1 MKKRFISLCL
11 TLALAAAPAGAVF
24 SDISSGSLQQTASVL
39 NSLGI
44 MQGTGN
50 SRFEPGRSLTRA
62 EFCKLA
68 VTAMGI
74 DDASPYAS
82 YTIFPDVRAS
92 HWAAR
97 YVNAALRHP
106 EFKDNYIIRGYADGT
121 FGPDK
126 PLTYGEVCTM
136 LLRMLGYK
144 ESDIGPF
151 WPADYIAQANALGL
165 TRGVSLR
172 DAKTPVTRGDAATM
186 LLNTLGTAT
195 YANGTEGEP
204 LISKVSSSTV
214 KNCILLETGETDS
227 SLASDEALF
236 FENGTLGTARKTAG
250 PLDRSL
256 IGVYGTLVIGK
267 KGEIVAVGVVPDT
280 ASRQETYKVTSAA
293 ADRIVTETGT
303 FRPDRTTPTYISGT
317 TQTGN
322 SEKGLTP
329 LSEVW
334 SSILPGDT
342 LNAYFNE
349 YGTLTLLAVLPNTST
364 VSANTFVYGLA
375 TSANIPAEYKIVKNG
390 AIIDRSGLKKYD
402 VVTLDAAKKLAL
414 VYDTR
419 LSGRY
424 KAGTPTVS
432 YPQEVKVY
440 GNSFR
445 ISDSAAAFFK
455 DIKLKDYITLLFDAN
470 GNVAAA
476 YPRSTVSADMQGV
489 VTQIE
494 EKQATVILTNGIILR
509 DIPLNM
515 PDDPDTLQTQK
526 RDTYNH
532 RLVSITQSGETAVL
546 TKCSFSNKTTGEWTI
561 ADNKLGSKLVSP
573 RVQVYEEVIP
583 GAPLNH
589 IALADIDLSKIP
601 SSDIRYTVSDSAG
614 TITNIVLSDVTG
626 DSWLYG
632 MGHGEKKFV
641 PPSDGLKNVPW
652 NNLTK
657 EAQQNHVNDG
667 SSTHPSTVDNVSW
680 NELTKDAQD
689 EYRKNHPSSYKYYV
703 VLNHWDTTEKK
714 KIEASYKVLDLPS
727 GLSGG
732 PIAVPKG
739 YSTDENIV
747 NTSLDIKK
755 LKLIDTV
762 ERTAFDGTSGV
773 RTKDGYYAI
782 ADSLGIYDSENR
794 EFVPSL
800 QSAKSNYTRFALYA
814 NDTAEDGGKIR
825 IITVTNK

>member
-82 YTIFPDVRAS
+82 YTIFPDVHAS

-195 YANGTEGEP
+195 YANGAEGEP

-267 KGEIVAVGVVPDT
+267 KGENVAVGVVPDT

-342 LNAYFNE
+342 LNAYYNE

-402 VVTLDAAKKLAL
+402 VVTLDAAKQQAL
-414 VYDTR
+414 VSDTR

-432 YPQEVKVY
+432 YPQKVEMY
-440 GNSFR
+440 GNSYS
-445 ISDSAAAFFK
+445 ISDNAAAYFK

-476 YPRSTVSADMQGV
+476 FPRSTVSADMQGI
-489 VTQIE
+489 VTHIDS
-494 EKQATVILTNGIILR
+494 EKATVTLTNGLTLR
-509 DIPLNM
+509 DMEIDKLEKPTALM
-515 PDDPDTLQTQK
+515 G
-526 RDTYNH
+526 
-532 RLVSITQSGETAVL
+532 RLVSVSTNGDKAVLVKRSLSGKASGEWSISDARL
-546 TKCSFSNKTTGEWTI
+546 GTKT
-561 ADNKLGSKLVSP
+561 VSP
-573 RVQVYEEVIP
+573 RVNVYEEVIS
-583 GAPLNH
+583 GAPLSR
-589 IALADIDLSKIP
+589 IALSDISLAKVP
-601 SSDIRYTVSDSAG
+601 SSDIRYTVTDSAG
-614 TITNIVLSDVTG
+614 TITNIILGDVTG
-626 DSWLYG
+626 ESWLYG
-632 MGHGEKKFV
+632 IGYGERIKD
-641 PPSDGLKNVPW
+641 PTSDDPDHYS
-652 NNLTK
+652 
-657 EAQQNHVNDG
+657 E
-667 SSTHPSTVDNVSW
+667 
-680 NELTKDAQD
+680 E
-689 EYRKNHPSSYKYYV
+689 RV
-703 VLNHWDTTEKK
+703 VLRHWADSKEEK
-714 KIEASYKVLDLPS
+714 SSFKVLSLPS

-732 PIAVPKG
+732 PVAVPKG
-739 YSTDENIV
+739 YSTDENVV

-762 ERTAFDGTSGV
+762 ERIAFDGTSGV

>member
-195 YANGTEGEP
+195 YANGAEGEP

-267 KGEIVAVGVVPDT
+267 KGENVAVGVVPDT
-280 ASRQETYKVTSAA
+280 ASRQETYQVTSAA

-342 LNAYFNE
+342 LNAYYNE

-402 VVTLDAAKKLAL
+402 VVTLDAAKKQAL
-414 VYDTR
+414 VSDTR

-432 YPQEVKVY
+432 YPQKVELY
-440 GNSFR
+440 GNSYS
-445 ISDSAAAFFK
+445 ISDNAAAYFK

-470 GNVAAA
+470 GSVAAA
-476 YPRSTVSADMQGV
+476 FPRSTVSADMQGI
-489 VTQIE
+489 VTHIDG
-494 EKQATVILTNGIILR
+494 EKATVTLTNGLTLR
-509 DIPLNM
+509 DMEIDKLEKPTALM
-515 PDDPDTLQTQK
+515 G
-526 RDTYNH
+526 
-532 RLVSITQSGETAVL
+532 RLVSVSTNGDKAVLVKRSLSGKASGEW
-546 TKCSFSNKTTGEWTI
+546 SI
-561 ADNKLGSKLVSP
+561 ADARLGTKTVSP
-573 RVQVYEEVIP
+573 RVNVYEEVIS
-583 GAPLNH
+583 GAPLSRIALSD
-589 IALADIDLSKIP
+589 IALAKVP
-601 SSDIRYTVSDSAG
+601 SSDIRYTVTDSAG
-614 TITNIVLSDVTG
+614 TITNIILGDVTG
-626 DSWLYG
+626 ESWLYG
-632 MGHGEKKFV
+632 IGYGEKVADISSFEDPEDNKQIGDKLWKDFT
-641 PPSDGLKNVPW
+641 DAEK
-652 NNLTK
+652 
-657 EAQQNHVNDG
+657 AQ
-667 SSTHPSTVDNVSW
+667 
-680 NELTKDAQD
+680 
-689 EYRKNHPSSYKYYV
+689 YRKEHARSIETV
-703 VLNHWDTTEKK
+703 ILRHWADGKEEK
-714 KIEASYKVLDLPS
+714 SPFKVLSLPS

-732 PIAVPKG
+732 PVAVPKG
-739 YSTDENIV
+739 YSTDENVV

-782 ADSLGIYDSENR
+782 ADGLGIYDSENR

>member
-82 YTIFPDVRAS
+82 YTIFPDVHAS

-195 YANGTEGEP
+195 YANGAEGEP

-267 KGEIVAVGVVPDT
+267 KGENVAVGVVPDT

-322 SEKGLTP
+322 SEKGLPP

-342 LNAYFNE
+342 LNAYYNE

-402 VVTLDAAKKLAL
+402 VVTLDAAKKQAL
-414 VYDTR
+414 VSDTR

-432 YPQEVKVY
+432 YPQKVEMY
-440 GNSFR
+440 GNSYS
-445 ISDSAAAFFK
+445 ISDNAAASFK

-476 YPRSTVSADMQGV
+476 FPRSTVSADMQGI
-489 VTQIE
+489 VTHIDG
-494 EKQATVILTNGIILR
+494 EKATVTLTNGLTLR
-509 DIPLNM
+509 DMEIDKLEKPTALM
-515 PDDPDTLQTQK
+515 G
-526 RDTYNH
+526 
-532 RLVSITQSGETAVL
+532 RLVSVSTNGDKAVLVKRSLSGKASGEW
-546 TKCSFSNKTTGEWTI
+546 SI
-561 ADNKLGSKLVSP
+561 ADARLGTKTVSP
-573 RVQVYEEVIP
+573 RVNVYEEVIS
-583 GAPLNH
+583 GAPLSRIALSD
-589 IALADIDLSKIP
+589 IALAKVP
-601 SSDIRYTVSDSAG
+601 SSDIRYTVTDSAG
-614 TITNIVLSDVTG
+614 TITNIILGDVTG
-626 DSWLYG
+626 ESWLYG
-632 MGHGEKKFV
+632 IGYGERIKD
-641 PPSDGLKNVPW
+641 PTSDDPDHYS
-652 NNLTK
+652 
-657 EAQQNHVNDG
+657 E
-667 SSTHPSTVDNVSW
+667 
-680 NELTKDAQD
+680 E
-689 EYRKNHPSSYKYYV
+689 RV
-703 VLNHWDTTEKK
+703 VLRHWADSKEEK
-714 KIEASYKVLDLPS
+714 SSFKVLSLPS

-732 PIAVPKG
+732 PVAVPKG
-739 YSTDENIV
+739 YPTDENVV

>member
-50 SRFEPGRSLTRA
+50 NRFEPNRPLTRA

-106 EFKDNYIIRGYADGT
+106 DFKDNYIIRGYADGT

-195 YANGTEGEP
+195 YANGAEGEP

-267 KGEIVAVGVVPDT
+267 KGENVAVGVVPDT

-342 LNAYFNE
+342 LNAYYNE

-402 VVTLDAAKKLAL
+402 VVTLDAAKQQAL
-414 VYDTR
+414 VSDTR

-432 YPQEVKVY
+432 YPQKVEMY
-440 GNSFR
+440 GNSYS
-445 ISDSAAAFFK
+445 ISDNAAAYFK

-476 YPRSTVSADMQGV
+476 FPRSTVSADMQGI
-489 VTQIE
+489 VTHIDS
-494 EKQATVILTNGIILR
+494 EKATVTLTNGLTLR
-509 DIPLNM
+509 DMEIDKLEKPTALM
-515 PDDPDTLQTQK
+515 G
-526 RDTYNH
+526 
-532 RLVSITQSGETAVL
+532 RLVSVSTNGDKAVLVKRSLSGKASGEWSISDARL
-546 TKCSFSNKTTGEWTI
+546 GTKT
-561 ADNKLGSKLVSP
+561 VSP
-573 RVQVYEEVIP
+573 RVNVYEEVIS
-583 GAPLNH
+583 GAPLSR
-589 IALADIDLSKIP
+589 IALSDISLAKVP
-601 SSDIRYTVSDSAG
+601 SSDIRYTVTDSAG
-614 TITNIVLSDVTG
+614 TITNIILGDVTG
-626 DSWLYG
+626 ESWLYG
-632 MGHGEKKFV
+632 IGYGERIKD
-641 PPSDGLKNVPW
+641 PTSDDPDHYS
-652 NNLTK
+652 
-657 EAQQNHVNDG
+657 E
-667 SSTHPSTVDNVSW
+667 
-680 NELTKDAQD
+680 E
-689 EYRKNHPSSYKYYV
+689 RV
-703 VLNHWDTTEKK
+703 VLRHWADSKEEK
-714 KIEASYKVLDLPS
+714 SSFKVLSLPS

-732 PIAVPKG
+732 PVAVPKG
-739 YSTDENIV
+739 YSTDENVV